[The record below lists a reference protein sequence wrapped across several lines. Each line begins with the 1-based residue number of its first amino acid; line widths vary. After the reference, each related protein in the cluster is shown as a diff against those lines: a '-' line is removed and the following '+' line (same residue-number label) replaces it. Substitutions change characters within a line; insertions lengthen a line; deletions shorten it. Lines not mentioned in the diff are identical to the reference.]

1 MKKELPI
8 ITIEDCYSYADVV
21 IKLGLS
27 RKGTNT
33 VVAKNYIINN
43 NLDTSQYRVKYKRSK
58 TVTI

>member
-33 VVAKNYIINN
+33 VVAKNYIIN
-43 NLDTSQYRVKYKRSK
+43 KRWIK
-58 TVTI
+58 ILKKRKKLC